1 MGSDAEAIGEI
12 VPELRS
18 KFPNLGVPPTFDPG
32 SARFR
37 LFDSITTYLKN
48 ASNDRTIVLML
59 EDLHWADASSLA
71 LLEHIVGD
79 MAESN
84 LLIVGTYR
92 DNEVSLD
99 HSLSRILG
107 NVLRHDGFQ
116 SLDIGGLTLGDVGE
130 LVTLSVGSDM
140 PRDIVEQV
148 HRMIEGNALF
158 VGELLKLLDAE
169 GPGEAQ
175 AWQLAIP

>member
-1 MGSDAEAIGEI
+1 
-12 VPELRS
+12 
-18 KFPNLGVPPTFDPG
+18 
-32 SARFR
+32 
-37 LFDSITTYLKN
+37 
-48 ASNDRTIVLML
+48 ML

-130 LVTLSVGSDM
+130 LVTLSGGSDM
-140 PRDIVEQV
+140 PRDSGTGASHDRGQRAVRWRTPQV
-148 HRMIEGNALF
+148 TGWERAGRDSGVAVRHPPGNQRGHKQTLRWVVRRVQSGAD
-158 VGELLKLLDAE
+158 GRRR
-169 GPGEAQ
+169 
-175 AWQLAIP
+175 